1 MQNNELPRATS
12 CRGTAKPRPRSFH
25 HGTLRQGLID
35 AALAAPEIG
44 GLSLRQLAAS
54 LGVTAAAAY
63 RHFDSREGLLFE
75 VARIGFKRLRQ
86 RFASAFDIKA
96 PPSDVEEARLRLSRL
111 AQAYLQFADD
121 EPALWRLIF
130 GAQAEAY
137 RQTIDSEIDPDSYEY
152 LPAALLGLYL
162 TGVVPTLPS
171 ERDALFAW
179 SAVHGAATLRS
190 GRVPGALISIP
201 ELAHE
206 VAERVILAMTHE

>member
-1 MQNNELPRATS
+1 MQNKELPVVALCASESKTRA
-12 CRGTAKPRPRSFH
+12 RSFH
-25 HGTLRQGLID
+25 HGNLRQELID
-35 AALAAPEIG
+35 AALCAPDIE

-63 RHFDSREGLLFE
+63 RHFDSREGLLLE
-75 VARIGFKRLRQ
+75 VARIGFNRLRQ
-86 RFASAFDIKA
+86 RFASAFDITV
-96 PPSDVEEARLRLSRL
+96 PPSDAKEARLRLSRL

-137 RQTIDSEIDPDSYEY
+137 RETIESEGNTDSYQY

-162 TGVVPTLPS
+162 TGVISTQPS

-190 GRVPGALISIP
+190 GRVPAALLSIP

-206 VAERVILAMTHE
+206 VAERVIRAMQHE

>member
-1 MQNNELPRATS
+1 MQDNELPVEALFASESKTRA
-12 CRGTAKPRPRSFH
+12 RSFH
-25 HGTLRQGLID
+25 HGNLRQELID
-35 AALAAPEIG
+35 AALCAPDIE

-75 VARIGFKRLRQ
+75 VARIGFNRLRQ
-86 RFASAFDIKA
+86 RFASAFDITV
-96 PPSDVEEARLRLSRL
+96 PPSDAKDARLRLSRL
-111 AQAYLQFADD
+111 AHAYLQFADD

-137 RQTIDSEIDPDSYEY
+137 RRTIDSEGDPDSYEY
-152 LPAALLGLYL
+152 LPAALLGLYFE
-162 TGVVPTLPS
+162 GVIPTQPS

-190 GRVPGALISIP
+190 GRVPAALISVS
-201 ELAHE
+201 ELASE
-206 VAERVILAMTHE
+206 VTEHVIRAMKYK